1 MVLADEQRAALEP
14 LVEACRPRAKTPPC
28 HLRRTVEAIIWRHK
42 DGTTWRSI
50 PGGLDLGGWQ
60 RSCPSTGPGSAS
72 GGVVTLTAAGR
83 ARGRACGFASPHAV
97 TWAHVTSNQIPRA
110 AAR

>member
-60 RSCPSTGPGSAS
+60 RSCPSTGPG
-72 GGVVTLTAAGR
+72 LAAVPHR
-83 ARGRACGFASPHAV
+83 PAPPECVRRCGSIRPIRHKRDNKV
-97 TWAHVTSNQIPRA
+97 S
-110 AAR
+110 